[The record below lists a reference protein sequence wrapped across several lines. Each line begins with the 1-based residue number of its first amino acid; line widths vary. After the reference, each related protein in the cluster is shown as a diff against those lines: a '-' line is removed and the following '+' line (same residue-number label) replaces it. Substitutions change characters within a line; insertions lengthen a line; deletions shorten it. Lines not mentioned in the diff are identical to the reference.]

1 MNLRKIAS
9 KRSTKLLILL
19 IASLLISTTS
29 AAVYYSMLA
38 QPAVTIT
45 GAPIVFVLGS
55 DAPTGSTL
63 GSNGTWVSLALA
75 AYPNVTL
82 TYGDPLNISNTDA
95 SNSHQFRLRPV
106 SITPASG
113 ASVGNFTSI
122 NFNVENAAGASQANV
137 TYTVSGNAWST
148 PSATGYLTIPA
159 STQWIISVSTAAVA
173 GASSGNTANILISV
187 DVQQ

>member
-9 KRSTKLLILL
+9 KRSTKFLILL
-19 IASLLISTTS
+19 IASLLISAAS
-29 AAVYYSMLA
+29 AEIYFSMFA
-38 QPAVTIT
+38 QSAVTIT
-45 GAPIVFVLGS
+45 GAPVVFVLGS
-55 DAPTGSTL
+55 DAPAGSTL

-106 SITPASG
+106 SITPSSG

-122 NFNVENAAGASQANV
+122 NFNVENATGASQANV
-137 TYTVSGNAWST
+137 TYTVSSNTWNT
-148 PSATGYLTIPA
+148 PSATGYLTIPP
-159 STQWIISVSTAAVA
+159 STQWIISVSTEAVA
-173 GASSGNTANILISV
+173 GASSGNTENIQISV
-187 DVQQ
+187 DVIQ